1 MTDLTTGIGD
11 TGGHGFGDAVN
22 VLAEGEL
29 IVVAVR
35 SGCTRQA
42 QVQDPRGV
50 GLLQD
55 DAKPP
60 PRKRTSDKPSDNGS
74 RQWQTRHDATRH
86 RVPSDLR

>member
-22 VLAEGEL
+22 VLAEEEL

-42 QVQDPRGV
+42 QVQIRGASV
-50 GLLQD
+50 CFRTTL
-55 DAKPP
+55 KP
-60 PRKRTSDKPSDNGS
+60 TAA
-74 RQWQTRHDATRH
+74 QTDQ
-86 RVPSDLR
+86 